1 MKKRKAFIF
10 DVDGTMFDNMNFHL
24 QAWEKMMAELGSPL
38 EGPALFKELYGKNT
52 EVLDRIFGPE
62 RFTDTQKQ
70 NISRRKDAY
79 FREFYA
85 PHLRLIKGL
94 NHFLS
99 ASHAQNILLGIGT
112 GGLVENIDFA
122 LGILKIRELFS
133 VIVTEADVKNSKPDP
148 ETFLQAA
155 AALGV
160 DPSQAIVFEDVPKGV
175 EAAANAGMKAVVILT
190 SHKARDFSNYNNVI
204 KMVTDYTEL
213 SPEALYQVSVKAT

>member
-10 DVDGTMFDNMNFHL
+10 DADGTMFDNMNFHL

-38 EGPALFKELYGKNT
+38 KGPALFKELYGKNT
-52 EVLDRIFGPE
+52 EVLERLFGPE
-62 RFTDTQKQ
+62 RFSDTQKQ
-70 NISRRKDAY
+70 NTSRRKDGY

-85 PHLRLIKGL
+85 PHLRLMKGL

-99 ASHAQNILLGIGT
+99 ASHAQDILLGIGT

-122 LGILKIRELFS
+122 LGMLKIRELFS
-133 VIVTEADVKNSKPDP
+133 VIITEADVINSKPDP
-148 ETFLQAA
+148 ETFIKAA

-175 EAAANAGMKAVVILT
+175 EAAANAGMKAVVILS
-190 SHKARDFSNYNNVI
+190 SHHENDFSRYNNVI
-204 KMVTDYTEL
+204 RMVNDYAEL
-213 SPEALYQVSVKAT
+213 NPEELFKATVHTS